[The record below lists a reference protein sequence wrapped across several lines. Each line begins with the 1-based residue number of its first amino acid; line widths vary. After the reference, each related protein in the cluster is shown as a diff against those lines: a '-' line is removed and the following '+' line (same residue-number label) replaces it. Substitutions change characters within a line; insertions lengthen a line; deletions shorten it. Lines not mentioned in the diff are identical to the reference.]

1 MGGIQEAHG
10 GDTDAQQEVLAK
22 ARIPWDC
29 KGPMPEDP
37 ANPNQT
43 WKGHLSPS
51 CDCGVHRHALRNLW
65 IAVITAE
72 TRLRKRSEIFAV
84 FTASAWVGFRT
95 KVASWLGPLG
105 QLKRKKGE
113 NVRAV
118 EERAQKP
125 LLPHQAPKGLLPD
138 EEHERRLVLH

>member
-1 MGGIQEAHG
+1 MGGIQEMS
-10 GDTDAQQEVLAK
+10 TEAQQQVLAN
-22 ARIPWDC
+22 AAWDRRVPTP
-29 KGPMPEDP
+29 KDP
-37 ANPNQT
+37 GI
-43 WKGHLSPS
+43 GHLSPS
-51 CDCGVHRHALRNLW
+51 CDCGVHRHALRHLW

-105 QLKRKKGE
+105 QLKRKKEE

-125 LLPHQAPKGLLPD
+125 LLPPKALLPD